1 VQLQRP
7 ARKPRAPARLLLASA
22 LLVGCLGDVNL
33 EDGFP
38 GRVGSPSAVD
48 PNLLGG
54 SADGGGPVSMDGGFV
69 TGLWPDAGALPTDGA
84 SAPPSAVPSP
94 ATPDAQVSAPDA
106 QAPDAGASVPDA
118 GAPASSDVPDI
129 AACADARSW
138 PDNPS
143 QYEREVFELTNQARA
158 AGHNCDSEGSFGPAP
173 ALTMEPHLRCSAR
186 LHSAY
191 MARTGDFNHT
201 QTATGLDPFER
212 IAATGYRARAAG
224 ENIAAGQTSPRSVVD
239 GWLESDGHCRNIMD
253 PGYTEIGVG
262 YVLGTIGYKHY
273 WTQNFGKPM

>member
-1 VQLQRP
+1 VQQSRP
-7 ARKPRAPARLLLASA
+7 TPSTHRNFSRLLVAST
-22 LLVGCLGDVNL
+22 LLVGCLGDVHL

-38 GRVGSPSAVD
+38 GPVGSPGAVD
-48 PNLLGG
+48 PNTLGSG
-54 SADGGGPVSMDGGFV
+54 ADGGAPVGADGGVV
-69 TGLWPDAGALPTDGA
+69 TGLWPDAGTPPPVDAGGA
-84 SAPPSAVPSP
+84 PPSP

-143 QYEREVFELTNQARA
+143 QYEREVLELTNQARA

-173 ALTMEPHLRCSAR
+173 ALKMEPHLRCSAR

-239 GWLESDGHCRNIMD
+239 GWLESDGHCRNMMD